1 MDRINVGVL
10 ALQGAFS
17 EHIEALKKCGVSAIE
32 IRMPG
37 QLEEI
42 DGLIIPGGESTTMA
56 KLMKK
61 YKFYKPL
68 DEFYNKKKPIFGTC
82 AGLIILAKNIDGKN
96 TGLGYINIDV
106 ERNAYGR
113 QIDSFEELLDLSMNN
128 GSGANGKFKSIF
140 IRAPRISGLGEDIKI
155 LARFNQEAVLVQYN
169 NILACAF
176 HPELSGDLRIHKY
189 FIDMIENLRREN

>member
-17 EHIEALKKCGVSAIE
+17 EHIDALKKCGVSATE

-68 DEFYNKKKPIFGTC
+68 DEFYNKKKPLMGKTP
-82 AGLIILAKNIDGKN
+82 ALAI
-96 TGLGYINIDV
+96 
-106 ERNAYGR
+106 
-113 QIDSFEELLDLSMNN
+113 
-128 GSGANGKFKSIF
+128 
-140 IRAPRISGLGEDIKI
+140 
-155 LARFNQEAVLVQYN
+155 
-169 NILACAF
+169 
-176 HPELSGDLRIHKY
+176 
-189 FIDMIENLRREN
+189 